1 MMEQPLC
8 DPGVGGGTGSVLLA
22 PLSQQLESCSRQ
34 SDWFRAHHLPHQL
47 SVAAPSSTSRS
58 CGLDSQND
66 SAAPEQFRSLG
77 QARNAWPGV
86 LVFNDSGLTEV
97 FRSQLVCL
105 LLRPVCAF
113 CRSLF
118 RIFFCRHGR
127 TITRVTDPVYGVC
140 VCSRSWFGFC
150 FIFPF
155 GASREHKPTIQVVL
169 LVWFTCLH
177 VLCPLACLF
186 YFSVSL
192 ASR

>member
-127 TITRVTDPVYGVC
+127 TITRVTDPVFGVC
-140 VCSRSWFGFC
+140 VCVCARGVGLVFVSFFPLVPVVSTNQPFKWFCWCGSLAFTCCVRWPAC
-150 FIFPF
+150 FI
-155 GASREHKPTIQVVL
+155 S
-169 LVWFTCLH
+169 
-177 VLCPLACLF
+177 LF
-186 YFSVSL
+186 
-192 ASR
+192 R